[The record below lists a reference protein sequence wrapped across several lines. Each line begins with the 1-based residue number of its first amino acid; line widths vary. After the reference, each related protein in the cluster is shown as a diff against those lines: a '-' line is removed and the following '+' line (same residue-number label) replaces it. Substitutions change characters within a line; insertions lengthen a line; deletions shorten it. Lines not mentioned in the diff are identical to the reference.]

1 MQTQK
6 RGLCAFDDKRFLLED
21 GIQTL
26 TFGHRTIPTRV
37 VEDNVEDSR
46 IILSDAEAMA
56 RGLGGRPA
64 AAVCKSIRPSR
75 NLSDKQSVL
84 DRLGFFVDNTD
95 ECNDDD
101 DDDDDCDYLNEYHSN
116 PFILSGVV
124 HSSKSKRKRKTYK
137 LSDKPTCSKRLR
149 FSSVSDSE

>member
-1 MQTQK
+1 M
-6 RGLCAFDDKRFLLED
+6 
-21 GIQTL
+21 
-26 TFGHRTIPTRV
+26 
-37 VEDNVEDSR
+37 VENNVENSR

-84 DRLGFFVDNTD
+84 DTLGFFVDDTD
-95 ECNDDD
+95 DFND
-101 DDDDDCDYLNEYHSN
+101 DDDDDCDYRNEYHSI

-137 LSDKPTCSKRLR
+137 LSDKPTCSKRIR